1 MGIPLAK
8 MLQNAG
14 KNGAACK
21 SLGDFLV
28 LHPKQFRVGDRDEV
42 FLADAKAFDHSSSI
56 GLAPAVSSIASAT
69 SARILSSILNKKK

>member
-21 SLGDFLV
+21 SLVDFLV
-28 LHPKQFRVGDRDEV
+28 LHPQLFRVGDRDEV
-42 FLADAKAFDHSSSI
+42 FLADEKAFDHSSSV
-56 GLAPAVSSIASAT
+56 GLAPAASG
-69 SARILSSILNKKK
+69 SARILSTILNKNK